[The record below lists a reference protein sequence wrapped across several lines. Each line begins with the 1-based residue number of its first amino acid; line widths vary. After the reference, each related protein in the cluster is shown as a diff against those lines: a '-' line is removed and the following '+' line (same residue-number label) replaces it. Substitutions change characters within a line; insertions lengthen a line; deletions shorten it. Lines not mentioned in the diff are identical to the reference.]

1 MPGYFKNFPTIH
13 YKSENVDTVLCN
25 ILVKG
30 NLRDISKKAILQTL
44 AIQEGD
50 RADYIAH
57 LLFNDSS
64 YDYLFYILNDIID
77 PYYEWYLT
85 AKQLDEYI
93 KDKYEFPDDV
103 KHYKLDIV
111 ENYVESIEVTQAGSG
126 YSNTDYVII
135 SGGTKD
141 ARGNI
146 TTNVSGGI
154 TNIKMKRKG
163 ADISVPE
170 IVIYNSGGD
179 ISNGTNCRLIPVI
192 TNTRSPSNTVLINT
206 DTYDQLSEARQLL
219 YIPVTHAEYEYEENE
234 KRRFLNA
241 VLPNVGYQID
251 GEIKSMLRGL
261 DVNLK

>member
-1 MPGYFKNFPTIH
+1 
-13 YKSENVDTVLCN
+13 
-25 ILVKG
+25 
-30 NLRDISKKAILQTL
+30 
-44 AIQEGD
+44 
-50 RADYIAH
+50 
-57 LLFNDSS
+57 
-64 YDYLFYILNDIID
+64 
-77 PYYEWYLT
+77 
-85 AKQLDEYI
+85 
-93 KDKYEFPDDV
+93 
-103 KHYKLDIV
+103 V

-192 TNTRSPSNTVLINT
+192 TNTRSLSNTVLINT